1 VVRSL
6 DGCVTHQE
14 FTLTLIVIVIIVI
27 TFIKTR
33 HRHARSPRGLE
44 TETGRRKQKRRPVFA
59 SDPFPKDAF
68 SDSDLNR
75 DYVTTVF
82 TWIHRCESRIE
93 RAAAVRGDHD
103 DQG

>member
-1 VVRSL
+1 
-6 DGCVTHQE
+6 VTHQE
-14 FTLTLIVIVIIVI
+14 FILTLIVIVIIII

-33 HRHARSPRGLE
+33 HRHARSLRGLE

-68 SDSDLNR
+68 SDSDSDLNR
-75 DYVTTVF
+75 SLRNDVTTVF

-93 RAAAVRGDHD
+93 RAAGSIGDRD